1 MPAQPDLAAA
11 AVSGRAGARK
21 LGANE
26 ALRTALARACSTL
39 SIEPLHRVFTTE
51 LVYAPMKSEYETL
64 RDKDVEGGSA
74 MKPRHFAKQRGVWVF
89 FRGVQWR
96 SKNGKDNR

>member
-1 MPAQPDLAAA
+1 
-11 AVSGRAGARK
+11 
-21 LGANE
+21 
-26 ALRTALARACSTL
+26 
-39 SIEPLHRVFTTE
+39 
-51 LVYAPMKSEYETL
+51 MKSEYETL